1 MSSSLGLVD
10 FAIGVVNS
18 VLNLPKGQVNS
29 FWGKGGG
36 GGGGVKLLKKCNQCC
51 LSKNCG
57 GLANANYR
65 LPEGQAVKL
74 TFFAPWIEATVKE
87 RDFRIMEWSLRK
99 GDNNEKDILAKFHWH
114 PLTKNTVTKCLLV
127 LFSDGYILL
136 FFIVIYLEI
145 FFPKVR
151 VLIGYF
157 KVTWHLTMK
166 LFPAQ
171 ISQQVTLQNLW
182 RQRVTVHCYP
192 WMLTDD
198 RCYNEV

>member
-10 FAIGVVNS
+10 FALGVVNS
-18 VLNLPKGQVNS
+18 VLNLPKGQVKS
-29 FWGKGGG
+29 FWGKGGW

-57 GLANANYR
+57 GLANANYS

-74 TFFAPWIEATVKE
+74 TFFAPWIEVTVKE

-99 GDNNEKDILAKFHWH
+99 GDNNKKDILAKFHWH
-114 PLTKNTVTKCLLV
+114 LLTKNTVTKCLLV

-145 FFPKVR
+145 FFPNVR
-151 VLIGYF
+151 ALIGYF
-157 KVTWHLTMK
+157 KVTCHLTMK

-171 ISQQVTLQNLW
+171 ISQQVTCKIYDV
-182 RQRVTVHCYP
+182 RG
-192 WMLTDD
+192 
-198 RCYNEV
+198 